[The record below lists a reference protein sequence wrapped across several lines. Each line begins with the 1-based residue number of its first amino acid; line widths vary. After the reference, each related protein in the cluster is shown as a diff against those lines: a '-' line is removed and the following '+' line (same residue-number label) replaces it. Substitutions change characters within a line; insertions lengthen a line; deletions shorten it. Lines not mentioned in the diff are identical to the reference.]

1 MMSRFLTGN
10 LFLLLSMVGASG
22 GHILL
27 KSVVDD
33 VKSTGISWQT
43 LQALGVAGRLWR
55 AGGGAA
61 LVVLAFLFWLL
72 ALTRLDLSY
81 AYPVACSSLLL
92 VALFSAIF
100 LGEPVTARTWIATV
114 LILAGILLLAPK
126 S

>member
-10 LFLLLSMVGASG
+10 LFLLLSMVGAAG

-27 KSVVDD
+27 KGVVDE
-33 VKSTGISWQT
+33 VKSTGLSWQT
-43 LQALGVAGRLWR
+43 IQALGSADRFWR

-72 ALTRLDLSY
+72 ALARLDLSY
-81 AYPVACSSLLL
+81 AYPVACCSLLL
-92 VALFSAIF
+92 VAFFSAIF
-100 LGEPVTARTWIATV
+100 LGEPVTGRTWIATV
-114 LILAGILLLAPK
+114 LILAGIVLLAPK